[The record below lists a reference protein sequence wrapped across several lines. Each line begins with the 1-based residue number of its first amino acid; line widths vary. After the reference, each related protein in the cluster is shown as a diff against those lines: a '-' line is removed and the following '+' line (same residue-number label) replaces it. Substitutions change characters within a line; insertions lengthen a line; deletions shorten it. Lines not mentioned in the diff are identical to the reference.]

1 MMKANPFLDTLFL
14 NDLYC
19 QKHHKLY
26 AKVVA
31 LNFNEDPLQEI
42 TGVVASGSVNVDG
55 SSSMR
60 RICSLN
66 LLAGKVDMNKMYWAI
81 RSKIRVSIGLENSF
95 NPSYDNIIWF
105 PLGTFILTS
114 LNKTL
119 NAQGYSIAI
128 QGKDKMCL
136 LDGSVGGQLFA
147 DHDFGKIEVTVG
159 EGISK
164 LEDIKIYDII
174 RNAVHRYASEPYHNI
189 IINDLDDCAVEL
201 LNYKGKDMLLFIYE
215 VIPKG
220 QELPITNILF
230 AKEWKDSAEP
240 GSVNPN
246 APESLEA
253 VFTSPFTPE
262 GESKQRLPRE
272 GDSFVYGRDDLVYT
286 IIKKVGFND
295 TAGYRLTDLTYVGD
309 LIIAAGGSVTS
320 MLDKLVSMLGE
331 FEYFY
336 DLEGRFVFQRKP
348 IFVNFSWTGV
358 QGMGENKYYDLA
370 SANSSK
376 YIYEFNNTQLI
387 DSFANR
393 PNILAIKNDYTI
405 WGKLSGTTS
414 TIPVHLRCAIDEK
427 PFYYYSIYED
437 CLFITLSKEE
447 WENDWRSKEYIPD
460 PFTFYKEYYGKKK
473 PNLYITVHY
482 VEDAKEDEKWAT
494 EEHYA
499 DEQGLGQRLEEE
511 FGDRDDDTFK
521 IHVNHNGHYVNE
533 SGTVVDT
540 MWESYPSVVYQ
551 GVKHYII
558 NRIIFPTP
566 IIDDARVVDW
576 RDIIYQMAYDGDL
589 AMSEFDSQYE
599 TLLARYSEIAP
610 LMNMVDV
617 YTPAAIK
624 AFRNEANSIYA
635 RMIMIEDKRERLRD
649 YQRSTDYFKYAPY
662 YTDMLEYWPRL
673 YSSTSKRKGAY
684 YEYDSDNQKL
694 IEKREDIK
702 DFSYVSAET
711 KEEDPYARSWQSNHY
726 WNPDYFSYEEES
738 DTPLDILTPE
748 LLPFWIDF
756 IDTESYLGQYCV
768 DKIGRR
774 SKVVK
779 NDDIKSIMVRET
791 PNILFVDGSKGDE
804 AQSTELGYTI
814 VNLPTSIANYF
825 SLSSQ
830 GRNAKDELDAMI
842 YEGTYCQETIT
853 LNSIP
858 VYTLQPNTRIK
869 VYDAINGINGDYIVK
884 SFSIQLAH
892 DGMMSINATKV
903 EDSIL

>member
-1 MMKANPFLDTLFL
+1 MAIPNPFLDTLFL

-42 TGVVASGSVNVDG
+42 TGIVASGSVNVDG

-60 RICSLN
+60 RTCTLSL
-66 LLAGKVDMNKMYWAI
+66 LTGKVDMNMVYWAL
-81 RSKIRVSIGLENSF
+81 RSKIKISIGLQNNV
-95 NPSYDNIIWF
+95 NPSYDDIIWF
-105 PLGTFILTS
+105 PLGTFIMTS

-119 NAQGYSIAI
+119 NAQGYTISI

-147 DHDFGKIEVTVG
+147 DHDFGKIEVITG
-159 EGISK
+159 DGISK

-215 VIPKG
+215 VTPKDKD
-220 QELPITNILF
+220 LPVTNILF
-230 AKEWKDSAEP
+230 AKEWKDSDDP
-240 GSVNPN
+240 NSVNPN
-246 APESLEA
+246 SPESLEA
-253 VFTSPFTPE
+253 LFTTPFIPE
-262 GESKQRLPRE
+262 GESKKRLPRDE
-272 GDSFVYGRDDLVYT
+272 DTFIFGRNDLPYK

-320 MLDKLVSMLGE
+320 MLDKIISMLGE

-336 DLEGRFVFQRKP
+336 DLQGRFVFQRKP

-358 QGMGENKYYDLA
+358 QGMGDNKYYDLA

-387 DSFANR
+387 DSFANK

-405 WGKLSGTTS
+405 WGKLQGTS
-414 TIPVHLRCAIDEK
+414 ATIPVHLRCAIDEK

-437 CLFITLSKEE
+437 CLYITLSKEE

-460 PFTFYKEYYGKKK
+460 PFTFYKENYGRKK
-473 PNLYITVHY
+473 PDLYVTMFEGKDGWTT
-482 VEDAKEDEKWAT
+482 EDHSVGDNGLGDEINR
-494 EEHYA
+494 HYA
-499 DEQGLGQRLEEE
+499 EYDE
-511 FGDRDDDTFK
+511 DYFK
-521 IHVNHNGHYVNE
+521 IHVNANGQYVDFD
-533 SGTVVDT
+533 GHVVDT
-540 MWESYPSVVYQ
+540 MWESYPSVEYK
-551 GVKHYII
+551 GTTYYII
-558 NRIIFPTP
+558 NKIVFPTP

-576 RDIIYQMAYDGDL
+576 RDIIYQMAYDGDM
-589 AMSEFDSQYE
+589 AMSEFDAQYN

-617 YTPAAIK
+617 YTPAAIQS
-624 AFRNEANSIYA
+624 FRNEANAVYA
-635 RMIMIEDKRERLRD
+635 RMLMIEDKRERLRD

-673 YSSTSKRKGAY
+673 YSSSPKKKGAY
-684 YEYDSDNQKL
+684 YEYDADRHRL
-694 IEKREDIK
+694 IEKREEIVDYA
-702 DFSYVSAET
+702 YVSEET
-711 KEEDPYARSWQSNHY
+711 KEADPYARSWQANYY
-726 WNPDYFSYEEES
+726 WNPTYFSYEEDS
-738 DTPLDILTPE
+738 INPLKILTPE
-748 LLPFWIDF
+748 LLPFWMDF

-791 PNILFVDGSKGDE
+791 PTVLFVDGSKGE
-804 AQSTELGYTI
+804 SAQSTELGYTI

-830 GRNAKDELDAMI
+830 GRNAKDELDSMI

-858 VYTLQPNTRIK
+858 IYTLQPNTRIK